1 MRFHTIQHPKRN
13 GLFRPSYRRKEG
25 DGIFYF
31 DRNETKAHITI
42 GILGCHPGA
51 GVTQLAISLGT
62 YCASRRRLR
71 TACLELHKRSELAR
85 LIPESALADSIHRHA
100 LQCSKAPDAADTSKA
115 EFFHFRLHGVD
126 YYPNLAPD
134 AVPRLLNMG
143 YDYLILDLGSLNES
157 AAAEFLRCDRKIV
170 LGSLALWKAW
180 SYEEF
185 FKQFDSF
192 TNLGEGYH
200 YLVQMGTFQ
209 NHSVFS
215 RQHSISMQEV
225 PFIKDP
231 FRIEKE
237 HFLFFDGL
245 LSFYSL

>member
-51 GVTQLAISLGT
+51 GVTQLAISLST

-71 TACLELHKRSELAR
+71 TACLELHKRANWRVS
-85 LIPESALADSIHRHA
+85 IPES
-100 LQCSKAPDAADTSKA
+100 CSLRTPYTAMPYNAESAGCRVDTSKT
-115 EFFHFRLHGVD
+115 EFFHFCLHGVD

-143 YDYLILDLGSLNES
+143 YDYLILIS
-157 AAAEFLRCDRKIV
+157 AA
-170 LGSLALWKAW
+170 
-180 SYEEF
+180 
-185 FKQFDSF
+185 
-192 TNLGEGYH
+192 
-200 YLVQMGTFQ
+200 
-209 NHSVFS
+209 
-215 RQHSISMQEV
+215 
-225 PFIKDP
+225 
-231 FRIEKE
+231 
-237 HFLFFDGL
+237 
-245 LSFYSL
+245 

>member
-1 MRFHTIQHPKRN
+1 MRFHTIQHRKRN

-51 GVTQLAISLGT
+51 GVTQLAISLST

-143 YDYLILDLGSLNES
+143 YDYLIPGSRQLKRI
-157 AAAEFLRCDRKIV
+157 AAADSLRCDRR
-170 LGSLALWKAW
+170 LC
-180 SYEEF
+180 
-185 FKQFDSF
+185 
-192 TNLGEGYH
+192 
-200 YLVQMGTFQ
+200 
-209 NHSVFS
+209 
-215 RQHSISMQEV
+215 
-225 PFIKDP
+225 
-231 FRIEKE
+231 
-237 HFLFFDGL
+237 
-245 LSFYSL
+245 

>member
-1 MRFHTIQHPKRN
+1 M
-13 GLFRPSYRRKEG
+13 FRPSYRRKEG

-185 FKQFDSF
+185 F
-192 TNLGEGYH
+192 
-200 YLVQMGTFQ
+200 
-209 NHSVFS
+209 
-215 RQHSISMQEV
+215 
-225 PFIKDP
+225 
-231 FRIEKE
+231 
-237 HFLFFDGL
+237 
-245 LSFYSL
+245 

>member
-1 MRFHTIQHPKRN
+1 M
-13 GLFRPSYRRKEG
+13 FRPSYRRKEG

-115 EFFHFRLHGVD
+115 EGVK
-126 YYPNLAPD
+126 N
-134 AVPRLLNMG
+134 
-143 YDYLILDLGSLNES
+143 IS
-157 AAAEFLRCDRKIV
+157 AALLGGADIGSNLIICGERPRCCRHIPPQPGRRRRCRCGRCCGDSC
-170 LGSLALWKAW
+170 GSRSPGFRRSLPCGARRHNRPGSPPA
-180 SYEEF
+180 
-185 FKQFDSF
+185 
-192 TNLGEGYH
+192 G
-200 YLVQMGTFQ
+200 GT
-209 NHSVFS
+209 
-215 RQHSISMQEV
+215 R
-225 PFIKDP
+225 P
-231 FRIEKE
+231 
-237 HFLFFDGL
+237 G
-245 LSFYSL
+245 